1 MIAGKDGLVFYFGV
15 TVSVFIESFIYHFP
29 PLDNYSVTFV
39 GFTALRGA
47 FQSTYVSPRHLF
59 AQVLTLQLT
68 GRVWRTYTQTTKSRR
83 SP

>member
-1 MIAGKDGLVFYFGV
+1 MIAGKDGLVLYFGARV
-15 TVSVFIESFIYHFP
+15 CVFIEPFIYHFP

-39 GFTALRGA
+39 GFTALQGA

-68 GRVWRTYTQTTKSRR
+68 GRV
-83 SP
+83 